1 MTEDLPSTDRKTVDR
16 HGIDFVLSIAT
27 TSEAAMTASSIQDR
41 QPRPTNA
48 DEHSH
53 TTHPESASVTRWVAG
68 GRFTE
73 LIDDGDYDA
82 QHVEVPAGFATP
94 VHLHTRYAEHLYV
107 VAGSFKFW
115 AAGKVRVIDPGESIT
130 VAIGTAHALFAGDR
144 GGKGLIIS
152 RPAGFAKVVRDSGTE
167 TEAAFDLERF
177 VHAAIEAGDEILD
190 PPA

>member
-1 MTEDLPSTDRKTVDR
+1 
-16 HGIDFVLSIAT
+16 
-27 TSEAAMTASSIQDR
+27 MTASSPQVSHH
-41 QPRPTNA
+41 PE
-48 DEHSH
+48 EHSA
-53 TTHPESASVTRWVAG
+53 TPSSGPTSVPRWVAG

-107 VAGSFKFW
+107 VAGSFKLW
-115 AAGKVRVIDPGESIT
+115 SAGQLRVMEPNDSIT
-130 VAIGTAHALFAGDR
+130 IPIGAAHALLAGD
-144 GGKGLIIS
+144 GGGTGLIVS

-177 VHAAIEAGDEILD
+177 VQAAIEAGDEILD
-190 PPA
+190 APA